1 MMDENSKKWQHTYL
15 QNINQN
21 GKKLI
26 ELQNQ
31 D

>member
-1 MMDENSKKWQHTYL
+1 MMDENSKKWKYTYL

-21 GKKLI
+21 GKRLI
-26 ELQNQ
+26 ELQSQ